1 MAQRWM
7 YGDEARDD
15 GDEEVDDS
23 DKAKDESKEAVYD
36 GQFSQRF

>member
-15 GDEEVDDS
+15 GDEEVDDG

-36 GQFSQRF
+36 GQFSHRF